1 MTQAD
6 LSFVLLNYDGV
17 YEKMDG
23 LTKINEEVLSIDSE
37 IPSTQ
42 LQLNLKE
49 FVLISNLLHKIFT
62 VRFILD
68 MTKIL

>member
-6 LSFVLLNYDGV
+6 LSFVLLNYEGV